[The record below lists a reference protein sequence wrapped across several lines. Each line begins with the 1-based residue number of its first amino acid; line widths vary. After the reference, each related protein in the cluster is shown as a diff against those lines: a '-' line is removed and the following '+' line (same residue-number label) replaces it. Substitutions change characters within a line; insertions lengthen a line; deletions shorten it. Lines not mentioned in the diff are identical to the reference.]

1 MTITR
6 GILCLWQL
14 RKWLLQTRIVLLVS
28 LLSATSMAI
37 VYRSK
42 TIMVLRYTAVMC
54 VCQKPSF
61 TACVVQNS
69 SQNTCFA

>member
-14 RKWLLQTRIVLLVS
+14 RKWLLQILIVLLVS
-28 LLSATSMAI
+28 PLSVTGMAI

-42 TIMVLRYTAVMC
+42 TITVLRYTAVMC
-54 VCQKPSF
+54 MCQKPTF
-61 TACVVQNS
+61 TACVVQSS
-69 SQNTCFA
+69 SQNICFA